1 MKKGFSKMFLWLFIG
16 LLITFGLG
24 YVLSLYPVTMVKLLG
39 GYKYLIICL
48 VEIGV
53 AIFFGAR
60 LQKMSKTTAIICY
73 TLYSILTGITF
84 GAIFVVYKLSSI
96 MSVFLATSIVFLIFA
111 IIGYV
116 VKKDLSKLGM
126 WLLMALIGTIVVSI
140 INIFIGSNVLYTVIS
155 IIAILIFLG
164 YVVYDMNTAERL
176 MEEVGEDKGAIF
188 GAFQLYLDFINIFIR
203 LLQLFG
209 DLKDN

>member
-1 MKKGFSKMFLWLFIG
+1 MFLWLFIG
-16 LLITFGLG
+16 LLITFALG

-48 VEIGV
+48 IEVGV

-73 TLYSILTGITF
+73 VLYSMLTGLTF
-84 GAIFVVYKLSSI
+84 GAIFTVYKLSSI
-96 MSVFLATSIVFLIFA
+96 LSVFLATSIVFLIFA
-111 IIGYV
+111 IIGAK
-116 VKKDLSKLGM
+116 VKKDMSKLGM
-126 WLLMALIGTIVVSI
+126 WLMMALIGTIVVSI
-140 INIFIGSNVLYTVIS
+140 INIFIGSSVLYTVIS

-164 YVVYDMNTAERL
+164 YIIYDMQKAEAL

-203 LLQLFG
+203 LLELFG

>member
-1 MKKGFSKMFLWLFIG
+1 M
-16 LLITFGLG
+16 
-24 YVLSLYPVTMVKLLG
+24 
-39 GYKYLIICL
+39 
-48 VEIGV
+48 
-53 AIFFGAR
+53 
-60 LQKMSKTTAIICY
+60 
-73 TLYSILTGITF
+73 
-84 GAIFVVYKLSSI
+84 
-96 MSVFLATSIVFLIFA
+96 IFA

>member
-1 MKKGFSKMFLWLFIG
+1 VKKGFSKMFLWLFIG

-48 VEIGV
+48 IEVGV

-60 LQKMSKTTAIICY
+60 LQKMSKTTAIIRY
-73 TLYSILTGITF
+73 VLYSMLTGLTF
-84 GAIFVVYKLSSI
+84 GAMFTVYKLSSI
-96 MSVFLATSIVFLIFA
+96 LSVFLATSIFFLIFA

-140 INIFIGSNVLYTVIS
+140 INIFIGSSVVNTVIS

-188 GAFQLYLDFINIFIR
+188 GAFQLYLDFINIFTR
-203 LLQLFG
+203 LLELFG